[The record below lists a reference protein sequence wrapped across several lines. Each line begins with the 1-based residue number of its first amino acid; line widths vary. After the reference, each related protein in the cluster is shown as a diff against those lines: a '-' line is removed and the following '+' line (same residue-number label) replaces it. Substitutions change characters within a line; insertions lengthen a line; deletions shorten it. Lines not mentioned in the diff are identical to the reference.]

1 MTFTWRGGLSNCST
15 TERKQVEISNR
26 SVKTGGIF
34 YCEFLGDFFFLS
46 LSGLGARIPKRPKI
60 FSQSDLVICVPEWPK
75 ICKKKKREV
84 CGEAKQLQGGGL
96 LAANFPRVQ

>member
-1 MTFTWRGGLSNCST
+1 MTFTWRGGLANCST

-46 LSGLGARIPKRPKI
+46 LSGLGTQIPKQPEK
-60 FSQSDLVICVPEWPK
+60 FSQSDLVV
-75 ICKKKKREV
+75 
-84 CGEAKQLQGGGL
+84 
-96 LAANFPRVQ
+96 